1 MDEEILREISA
12 SEKDLWKTDE
22 RIRETEE
29 RLGHPQTLRDQECL
43 DEEEGN
49 LEDWSAQRERIFE
62 QIEARRAQYA
72 YYLKAMN
79 CPHHHKIFA
88 AVPRSYREL
97 PLRLAEYGN
106 CYRYEQSGELSA

>member
-12 SEKDLWKTDE
+12 SEKDLRQTDE

-49 LEDWSAQRERIFE
+49 LEDWRAQRERILE
-62 QIEARRAQYA
+62 QNRGAARSVCLLPQG
-72 YYLKAMN
+72 N
-79 CPHHHKIFA
+79 
-88 AVPRSYREL
+88 EL
-97 PLRLAEYGN
+97 PPSPQDFRGRSSQLPRVAAPAGGIRKL
-106 CYRYEQSGELSA
+106 LSL